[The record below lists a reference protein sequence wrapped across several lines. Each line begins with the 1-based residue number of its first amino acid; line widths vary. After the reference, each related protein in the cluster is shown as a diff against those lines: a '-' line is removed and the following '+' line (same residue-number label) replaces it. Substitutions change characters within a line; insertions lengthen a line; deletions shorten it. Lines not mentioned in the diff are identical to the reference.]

1 MITFTLCAKRK
12 RRKKTAGVV
21 APGIGK
27 SPPHTPAPTDTP
39 RSDQAICDAGTR
51 TRLRQKLET
60 APSSPPPSPPPLL
73 PPPPTPPPP
82 FLLPLLK
89 LLAEDFKVR
98 GEMSEREESERGERE
113 RRERE
118 ETPTSHFEVPRG
130 FTINPSPTPSYM
142 TRNDS
147 TPLYPRPSLMTCMAL
162 MPSPTTSLPFLALAS
177 SVSTR
182 STCGE
187 CRRGRRSA
195 CTACHTTIG

>member
-82 FLLPLLK
+82 SLLPLLK

-98 GEMSEREESERGERE
+98 GEMAEREESERGEKGE
-113 RRERE
+113 TKRRERE
-118 ETPTSHFEVPRG
+118 EAPTSHSEVSRG
-130 FTINPSPTPSYM
+130 FANSPSPTPLCM

-147 TPLYPRPSLMTCMAL
+147 TPLYPRPCLMTCMAL
-162 MPSPTTSLPFLALAS
+162 VPFPTTSVPFLALAA
-177 SVSTR
+177 SVLSA
-182 STCGE
+182 
-187 CRRGRRSA
+187 RR
-195 CTACHTTIG
+195 T